1 MLAELTINSHATAV
15 LLLTV
20 LALFLFTRESIA
32 LETSSLFVLV
42 VLAAGFELFP
52 YTHDG
57 QTLHAIDFFSGFGHE
72 ALVAVTALMVIGH
85 SLARTGALEPVGRM
99 LARFWEVSPQLSFL
113 MTLIVGATLSAFVNN
128 VPIVILLLPILTSV
142 SLKTGTPSSKIL
154 MPMGFATLIGGMG
167 TTIGTS
173 TNLLVVSV
181 AVSMGMDA
189 FSMFEFM
196 GPVVITSTLAIAYL
210 WLVAPR
216 MLPVRESDLGDSSPR
231 VFSAS
236 LSVNA
241 EGFAEGKTVSE
252 CLDKTDGE
260 MSIEFV
266 IRAGSNIY
274 AAPHGNLKLQEG
286 DKLLVKDRP
295 DKLKVFEKLLDA
307 DLYSSGSK
315 EDGSKVDKEHPLEAE
330 GQQIAEVVVTQSSP
344 LIDRTLANMG
354 FADRYQLVTLALHR
368 AGSSS
373 RKLMS
378 DKANTVLKIGDVL
391 LVQGASEKIT
401 ELKKDS
407 RILVLDGT
415 SDLPYSDKAPL
426 ALAIMVAVVTAS
438 AAGLLPIAISSV
450 CGVLLITLTG
460 CLGWRDVGEAVNTQI
475 ILIVAA
481 SLALGLAMLETG
493 GADAIAAVFVNLT
506 ADLSVSMQ
514 LSGLMLL
521 MAVLTNIVSNNATAV
536 IGTPIAIG
544 IARQQGLAL
553 EPFVLAVLFGANMS
567 YATPMAYKTNLLV
580 MSVGG
585 YSFNDF
591 LKVGIPLIL
600 IMWVSLSFLI
610 PVFFPV

>member
-1 MLAELTINSHATAV
+1 MLAELTINSHAAAV

-113 MTLIVGATLSAFVNN
+113 LTLIVGATLSAFVNN

-154 MPMGFATLIGGMG
+154 MPMGFAPLIGGMG

-181 AVSMGMDA
+181 AISMGMDA

-196 GPVVITSTLAIAYL
+196 GPVLITSTLAIAYL

-241 EGFAEGKTVSE
+241 EGFAVGKTVSE

-266 IRAGSNIY
+266 IRAGSNLY

-286 DKLLVKDRP
+286 DKLLVKDTP

-307 DLYSSGSK
+307 DLYSSDSK
-315 EDGSKVDKEHPLEAE
+315 EDGNKVDEEHPLEAE
-330 GQQIAEVVVTQSSP
+330 GQQIAEVIVTQSSP
-344 LIDRTLANMG
+344 LIGRTLANMR

-391 LVQGASEKIT
+391 LVQGASEKVT

-426 ALAIMVAVVTAS
+426 ALAIMIAVVTAS

>member
-1 MLAELTINSHATAV
+1 MLAELTLNPHATAV

-52 YTHDG
+52 YTQDG
-57 QTLHAIDFFSGFGHE
+57 QTLHAIHFFAGFGHE

-99 LARFWEVSPQLSFL
+99 LARFWEVAPQLSFL
-113 MTLIVGATLSAFVNN
+113 LTLVVGAMLSAFVNN

-142 SLKTGTPSSKIL
+142 SLRTGTPSSKIL

-173 TNLLVVSV
+173 TNLLVIAV

-196 GPVVITSTLAIAYL
+196 GPVVLSSALAIAYL

-216 MLPVRESDLGDSSPR
+216 ILPVHESDLGDSSPR

-241 EGFAEGKTVSE
+241 EGFAEDKTVSE
-252 CLDKTDGE
+252 CEKKTDGD
-260 MSIEFV
+260 MVVEFV
-266 IRAGSNIY
+266 IREGSNIY
-274 AAPHGNLKLQEG
+274 VNPHGSVKLRKG
-286 DKLLVKDRP
+286 DKLLVKDTP
-295 DKLKVFEKLLDA
+295 DNLKVFEKLLGA
-307 DLYSSGSK
+307 DLYSSDSENNGN
-315 EDGSKVDKEHPLEAE
+315 KVDEENPLQAE
-330 GQQIAEVVVTQSSP
+330 DQQIAEVVVTSSSP
-344 LIDRTLANMG
+344 LEDRTLANMH

-368 AGSSS
+368 RGSKS

-378 DKANTVLKIGDVL
+378 DKANTKLQEGDVL
-391 LVQGASEKIT
+391 LVQGASEKIA
-401 ELKKDS
+401 ELKKDN

-415 SDLPYSDKAPL
+415 SDLPHSKKAPL
-426 ALAIMVAVVTAS
+426 ALAIMVAVVVAS
-438 AAGLLPIAISSV
+438 ATGLLPIAISSV

-475 ILIVAA
+475 ILIVVA
-481 SLALGLAMLETG
+481 SLALGVAMLETG
-493 GADAIAAVFVNLT
+493 AADAIAALFVSLT
-506 ADLSVSMQ
+506 GDLSVTLQ

-521 MAVLTNIVSNNATAV
+521 MAVMTNIVSNNATAV

-600 IMWVSLSFLI
+600 IMWASLSFLI

>member
-1 MLAELTINSHATAV
+1 MLAELSINSHATAV

-154 MPMGFATLIGGMG
+154 MPMGFATIIGGMG

-307 DLYSSGSK
+307 DLYSSDSK

-378 DKANTVLKIGDVL
+378 DKASTVLKIGDVL

>member
-154 MPMGFATLIGGMG
+154 MPMGFATIIGGMG

-378 DKANTVLKIGDVL
+378 DKASTVLKIGDVL

>member
-1 MLAELTINSHATAV
+1 
-15 LLLTV
+15 
-20 LALFLFTRESIA
+20 
-32 LETSSLFVLV
+32 
-42 VLAAGFELFP
+42 LFP

-154 MPMGFATLIGGMG
+154 MPMGFATIIGGMG

-378 DKANTVLKIGDVL
+378 DKASTVLKIGDVL

>member
-1 MLAELTINSHATAV
+1 MLAELTLNSHATAV
-15 LLLTV
+15 LVLTV
-20 LALFLFTRESIA
+20 IALFLFTRESIP

-42 VLAAGFELFP
+42 ALAAGFELFP
-52 YTHDG
+52 YAHDG

-99 LARFWEVSPQLSFL
+99 LARFWEVAPQLSFL
-113 MTLIVGATLSAFVNN
+113 LTLVVGAMLSAFVNN

-142 SLKTGTPSSKIL
+142 SLRTGTPASQIL

-173 TNLLVVSV
+173 TNLLVIAV

-196 GPVVITSTLAIAYL
+196 GPVVLSSALAIAYL

-216 MLPVRESDLGDSSPR
+216 LLPVHESDLGDASPR

-241 EGFAEGKTVSE
+241 EGFAEGKTISE
-252 CLDKTDGE
+252 CIEKTDGD
-260 MSIEFV
+260 MAVEFI
-266 IRAGSNIY
+266 IRAGTEIY
-274 AAPHGNLKLQEG
+274 GKAHGNVKLLEG
-286 DKLLVKDRP
+286 DKLLVKDTP
-295 DKLKVFEKLLDA
+295 DNLKVFEKLLEA
-307 DLYSSGSK
+307 DLYSNDS
-315 EDGSKVDKEHPLEAE
+315 ENNENKVDEEHPLKAE
-330 GQQIAEVVVTQSSP
+330 GQQIAEVVATQSSP
-344 LIDRTLANMG
+344 LIGRTLANIG
-354 FADRYQLVTLALHR
+354 FANRYQLVTLALHR
-368 AGSSS
+368 SGSIN

-378 DKANTVLKIGDVL
+378 DMANTNLKIGDVL
-391 LVQGASEKIT
+391 LVQGASEKIA

-407 RILVLDGT
+407 RFLVLDGT
-415 SDLPYSDKAPL
+415 SDVPHSTKAPL
-426 ALAIMVAVVTAS
+426 ALAILIAVIIAAAS
-438 AAGLLPIAISSV
+438 GLLPIAISSV

-475 ILIVAA
+475 ILIVVA
-481 SLALGLAMLETG
+481 SLALGMAMLETG
-493 GADAIAAVFVNLT
+493 AAYAIAALFVSLT
-506 ADLSVSMQ
+506 SDLSVTLQ

-521 MAVLTNIVSNNATAV
+521 MAIMTNIVSNNATAV

-567 YATPMAYKTNLLV
+567 YATPMAYKTNLLI

-600 IMWVSLSFLI
+600 IMWLSLSFLI

>member
-1 MLAELTINSHATAV
+1 
-15 LLLTV
+15 
-20 LALFLFTRESIA
+20 
-32 LETSSLFVLV
+32 
-42 VLAAGFELFP
+42 
-52 YTHDG
+52 
-57 QTLHAIDFFSGFGHE
+57 
-72 ALVAVTALMVIGH
+72 
-85 SLARTGALEPVGRM
+85 
-99 LARFWEVSPQLSFL
+99 
-113 MTLIVGATLSAFVNN
+113 
-128 VPIVILLLPILTSV
+128 
-142 SLKTGTPSSKIL
+142 
-154 MPMGFATLIGGMG
+154 
-167 TTIGTS
+167 
-173 TNLLVVSV
+173 
-181 AVSMGMDA
+181 MDA

-196 GPVVITSTLAIAYL
+196 GPVLITSTLAIAYL

-241 EGFAEGKTVSE
+241 EGFAVGKTVSE

-266 IRAGSNIY
+266 IRAGSNLY

-286 DKLLVKDRP
+286 DKLLVKDTP

-307 DLYSSGSK
+307 DLYSSDSK
-315 EDGSKVDKEHPLEAE
+315 EDGNKVDEEHPLEAE
-330 GQQIAEVVVTQSSP
+330 GQQIAEVIVTQSSP
-344 LIDRTLANMG
+344 LIGRTLANMR

-391 LVQGASEKIT
+391 LVQGASEKVT

-426 ALAIMVAVVTAS
+426 ALAIMIAVVTAS

>member
-1 MLAELTINSHATAV
+1 MLAELSINSHATAV

-154 MPMGFATLIGGMG
+154 MPMGFATIIGGMG

-378 DKANTVLKIGDVL
+378 DKASTVLKIGDVL

>member
-241 EGFAEGKTVSE
+241 EGFAVGKTVSE

-315 EDGSKVDKEHPLEAE
+315 EDGSKVDKEHPLEAG